1 MTTTT
6 MRPPLLGLTGS
17 SASPAR
23 TSSARPRL
31 VPLHPEP
38 ASSRIRVA
46 VQAGD
51 PLTTAGLGALLRE
64 CPDLLA
70 VSDGDAHGAH
80 VAVVVIDQV
89 THARLTALRDL
100 AARPGV
106 RLVLIVGDLSTEGV
120 ALALNAGAVGVLRRR
135 DVTREALG
143 QLVRSV
149 AAGDAVVPPDLLSAL
164 LPHRR
169 EPDAVAAPAP
179 AGVGTVP
186 RMLAL
191 AGLNERE
198 IDVLRMLADGS
209 DTREIA
215 QRLCYSERTVKTI
228 IQDITRRFG
237 LRNRSHAVAYAVR
250 HGVI

>member
-6 MRPPLLGLTGS
+6 MRPPLTGS
-17 SASPAR
+17 SGTSAAGGGRAR
-23 TSSARPRL
+23 V
-31 VPLHPEP
+31 VPLRAETPH
-38 ASSRIRVA
+38 AARVRVA

-51 PLTTAGLGALLRE
+51 PLTTAGIGALLRE

-70 VSDGDAHGAH
+70 VSDVDPQGVH
-80 VAVVVIDQV
+80 VAVVVVDQV
-89 THARLTALRDL
+89 THAGLAALREL
-100 AARPGV
+100 ASRPGL
-106 RLVLIVGDLSTEGV
+106 RLVLVVGELSTEGV
-120 ALALNAGAVGVLRRR
+120 ALALQAGAVGVLRRR
-135 DVTREALG
+135 DVTRESLG
-143 QLVRSV
+143 QLLRSV

-169 EPDAVAAPAP
+169 EPGAGPGAAGSGIGA
-179 AGVGTVP
+179 VP

-250 HGVI
+250 HGII